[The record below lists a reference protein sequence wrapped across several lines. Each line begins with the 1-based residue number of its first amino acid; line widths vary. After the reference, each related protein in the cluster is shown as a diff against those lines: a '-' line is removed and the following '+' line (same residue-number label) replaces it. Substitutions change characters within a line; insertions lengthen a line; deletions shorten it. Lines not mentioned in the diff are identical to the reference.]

1 MTTRRSVLGCQVL
14 HWEKYRSLRLSLEAS
29 TGLTG
34 FDISSKDK
42 SMHGRDITLNEE
54 VPNDW
59 DNAAPVAWEDVD
71 QFRGWFGGI
80 CCRNAFQSAAQRLDD
95 NGVVRAQAR
104 LFRADVRIMIRSN
117 IKIGGVKQLDPKR
130 LHLVVTPL
138 NRSSSCIEGFVRRPD
153 RYQEQ
158 RRGRRAST
166 ELSKTPSRH
175 C

>member
-1 MTTRRSVLGCQVL
+1 
-14 HWEKYRSLRLSLEAS
+14 
-29 TGLTG
+29 
-34 FDISSKDK
+34 
-42 SMHGRDITLNEE
+42 MHGRDITLNEE